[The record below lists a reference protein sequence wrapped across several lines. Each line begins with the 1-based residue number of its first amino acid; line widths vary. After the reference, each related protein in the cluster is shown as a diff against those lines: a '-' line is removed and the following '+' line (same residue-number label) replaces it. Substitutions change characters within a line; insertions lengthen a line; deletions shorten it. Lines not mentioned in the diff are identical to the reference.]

1 MKNREV
7 LESMN
12 KEDLIELIIQYGDNG
27 LFPIELFTLKAEY
40 DFSYDDLAKCW
51 QEILRKALMMDRDE
65 DGNAA
70 EVLATGAELLFEQIK
85 RIDAEEVNPLLETMI
100 EDLERAA
107 EEDGIGMHG
116 DSEWLY
122 LQVKDDIEEY
132 CGEI

>member
-51 QEILRKALMMDRDE
+51 QEILRKALMMDQDE

-85 RIDAEEVNPLLETMI
+85 RIDAEEVNLLLETMI
-100 EDLERAA
+100 ENLERAA
-107 EEDGIGMHG
+107 EEDGIGMHE
-116 DSEWLY
+116 DSEWMY